1 MSLAGAVL
9 NGSKVKEWR
18 GGKCQSE
25 EAQAW
30 VAEQLSTEQNPVD
43 LQKATDA
50 WFPQKGGDAGKRA
63 RCAKA
68 VCNGDDGRPPCPL
81 LYTCREYAIEAN
93 EKYGIW
99 GGMSE
104 QDRAKLRRCRR
115 RTVRERGK
123 ILRREHV

>member
-9 NGSKVKEWR
+9 NGSKIKEWR
-18 GGKCQSE
+18 GGKCQTE
-25 EAQAW
+25 EARAW
-30 VAEQLSTEQNPVD
+30 IAEQLTVHPDE
-43 LQKATDA
+43 ATDA

-81 LYTCREYAIEAN
+81 LYACREYAVEAN

-115 RTVRERGK
+115 RTVKERGK
-123 ILRREHV
+123 ILRREYV